1 MYIIYKIEFKSQLKR
16 EGLKFDYNLY
26 DAVLLDDGRKAL
38 IVGFGIYDNQYWCE
52 VCYPDGVHMGAAD
65 WFSSNKNFHCAHI
78 VRVIPEQK
86 NFIISELIKAY
97 EEHEKIFKDLD
108 YSLRKDALLT
118 EIYNQ

>member
-1 MYIIYKIEFKSQLKR
+1 MYKIEFESQLKG

-26 DAVLLDDGRKAL
+26 DAILLDDGRKAL

-52 VCYPDGVHMGAAD
+52 VCYPDGVHIGAAD
-65 WFSSNKNFHCAHI
+65 WFSSNKNFHCVHI
-78 VRVIPEQK
+78 VRAIPEQK

-108 YSLRKDALLT
+108 YSPRKNALLT
-118 EIYNQ
+118 EINNQIK